1 MNVVV
6 ARDADDLSHLAATA
20 FCERAAE
27 AIERRGRFTV
37 ALAGGSTPA
46 AMYRLLATPAFAPRV
61 DWGHVHVF
69 FGDERCVPPDH
80 EQSNFRMARE
90 ALLDHVPIPSQQI
103 HRVAGERDDLG
114 AVAREYANTLRSVVG
129 SDTSGAAPRL
139 DLALLG
145 LGEDGHTASIFP
157 DVISLCRGPEL
168 AARVR
173 PSSQPTWRVTLT
185 LPVLT
190 AARHVLFLVSGRKK
204 RDVVERLRTAPA
216 SDEIPASRVQPT
228 DGTLTFLLDRD
239 ANGG

>member
-1 MNVVV
+1 MSFIV
-6 ARDADDLSHLAATA
+6 ARDADDLARRAADA
-20 FCERAAE
+20 FCAHAAD
-27 AIERRGRFTV
+27 AIARRDRFAV

-46 AMYRLLATPAFAPRV
+46 TAYRALSTAPFVDRV
-61 DWGHVHVF
+61 DWERVHVF

-90 ALLDHVPIPSQQI
+90 ALLDHVPIPPQQV
-103 HRVAGERDDLG
+103 HRIEGERDDLG
-114 AVAREYANTLRSVVG
+114 VVAREYADTLRSVLGPG
-129 SDTSGAAPRL
+129 SPDATPRL

-173 PSSQPTWRVTLT
+173 PASQPTWRVTLT

-190 AARHVLFLVSGRKK
+190 AARHVLFLVSGEPK
-204 RDVVERLRTAPA
+204 RDVVARLRSTPPSDDLPA
-216 SDEIPASRVQPT
+216 SLVRPSG
-228 DGTLTFLLDRD
+228 GTLTFLLDQT